1 MQSGYAARCRKSA
14 ALPAWGEKSDSLCA
28 RWESAW
34 EHDPFQLHSLGR
46 NAIVSSGAVQ
56 RAAVQR
62 TRATRVRLIILA
74 LITLATVLNYLDRAV
89 LGVAAPTMTKEL
101 RISPATMGIIF
112 SAFSWTY
119 AIAQIPGGMLLDR
132 LGTRITYGLSLSIWS
147 LFTLLHGFAQNV
159 ASLLTFRLGLGVAEA
174 PCFPAN
180 SRVLSTWFPQQERA
194 RANGVYSV
202 GQYAGLAFFSPLLFW
217 IVAAWGWR
225 SLFLICGT
233 IGILYAIIWYVS
245 YREPHVSKLV
255 GQGELDH
262 IEAGGGLGHLGSQ
275 VPFSWDLA
283 RRILA
288 KRQILG
294 ASIGQF
300 CGNSTLVFF
309 LTWFPTYLATERH
322 MDWLKSGFF
331 AVMPYIAATVGVL
344 IGGAVSD
351 ALIRRTGSANLG
363 RKLPIVAGLLLASTI
378 VLANFV
384 SSNQLVIL
392 VMSIAFFGQG
402 MVNLG
407 WTLISDVAPK
417 PLIGLTGGV
426 FNFCANLAGIITPL
440 VVGFILQA
448 TGSFYFALA
457 YIAVLGLIGAVAYIL
472 IVGDVRRVELEEL

>member
-1 MQSGYAARCRKSA
+1 MR
-14 ALPAWGEKSDSLCA
+14 DSFDAHEESVRERGMFAFELLCWTA
-28 RWESAW
+28 V
-34 EHDPFQLHSLGR
+34 
-46 NAIVSSGAVQ
+46 VSS
-56 RAAVQR
+56 RAAHSATAQR
-62 TRATRVRLIILA
+62 PGATRVRLLILM
-74 LITLATVLNYLDRAV
+74 LITFATVLNYLDRAV
-89 LGVAAPTMTKEL
+89 MGVAAPAMTKEL
-101 RISPATMGIIF
+101 RISPAMMGIIF

-119 AIAQIPGGMLLDR
+119 AIAQVPGGMMLDR
-132 LGTRITYGLSLSIWS
+132 LGTRITYALSLGVWS
-147 LFTLLHGFAQNV
+147 MFTLLHGAAQNV
-159 ASLLTFRLGLGVAEA
+159 TSLLGFRLGLGIAEA

-217 IVAAWGWR
+217 VVAAFGWR
-225 SLFLICGT
+225 SLFLICGS
-233 IGILYAIIWYVS
+233 IGVTYAFIWYAS
-245 YREPHVSKLV
+245 YREPHESKLV
-255 GQGELDH
+255 GQAELDY
-262 IEAGGGLGHLGSQ
+262 IEEGGGLGHRGAQ
-275 VPFSWDLA
+275 VPFSWNLA

-344 IGGAVSD
+344 LGGAVSD
-351 ALIRRTGSANLG
+351 ALIRRTGSASLG
-363 RKLPIVAGLLLASTI
+363 RKLPIVSGLLLASTI

-384 SSNQLVIL
+384 PSNELVIL

-457 YIAVLGLIGAVAYIL
+457 YIAVLGLVGAAAYIF
-472 IVGDVRRVELEEL
+472 IIGDVHRVELDEI